1 MFGFQLNKLNA
12 EGCFEKSRQ
21 CKGRPSLRCLAW
33 IFTVFRRLL
42 SLKMTVCVF
51 FSSEFEPLDTQK
63 EDYIKTVLINRF
75 DEQLVNTTRLRKT
88 GPHTMKSHIK
98 KIIRPELKY
107 LVIVLDSSTEP
118 IRFVPC
124 NGFAEAYQAPELEV
138 KICINH
144 LVSLRAS

>member
-1 MFGFQLNKLNA
+1 MQRPTFFEMSCLDLYCFQKA
-12 EGCFEKSRQ
+12 FKSEND
-21 CKGRPSLRCLAW
+21 CL
-33 IFTVFRRLL
+33 
-42 SLKMTVCVF
+42 CF